1 MLLEQH
7 KNELGESSTNLEKSF
22 ALLQHFM
29 TQKRLMSKDE
39 LSEFMESGGKE
50 LPKGGT
56 KHKSEL
62 QRKPAGPASK
72 KRGSGSSDSETTVYQ
87 RAVPISLDGTVV
99 HTNQSNKTDEKI
111 NEFISQVRVES
122 QENQKISTSSEEFMD
137 TSDEY
142 DYFSG
147 VQLGTS
153 ADPEFGAT
161 PRKTTEEH
169 VQEIICNAEKAKA
182 QMYPVPG
189 KHEVSD
195 IAKMDQN
202 YQMIDALIDPG
213 LRRKILNFEY
223 IELGK
228 LLPKGRSMD
237 DNRMEIM
244 SKNGFTYLSPVAD
257 RETVQINSNIKW
269 EQAFRIFSNILTAQF
284 PLKSTELLQYN
295 HMIHTASQ
303 SYHLENVAAYDREFR
318 QHISRNPR
326 RSWSVILQQAWTII
340 LKDRIRNNNNHLFQ
354 KGSLPGG
361 RQNKKDKEPCRRFN
375 RGKCM
380 FGLSCKFDHHCS
392 VPKCGKLVTGLISVD

>member
-1 MLLEQH
+1 MTVLLEQH
-7 KNELGESSTNLEKSF
+7 ENEPGESSTNLEKSF

-29 TQKRLMSKDE
+29 IQKRLMSKDE

-56 KHKSEL
+56 KRKSEL

-72 KRGSGSSDSETTVYQ
+72 KRGSGSSNSETTVYQ

-122 QENQKISTSSEEFMD
+122 QENRKISTSSEEFMD

-153 ADPEFGAT
+153 EFGAT

-169 VQEIICNAEKAKA
+169 AQEIICNAEKAKA

-189 KHEVSD
+189 KHEVLD

-202 YQMIDALIDPG
+202 YQMIDAHIDPG
-213 LRRKILNFEY
+213 LRRKILNFKY

-237 DNRMEIM
+237 DNRMEIV
-244 SKNGFTYLSPVAD
+244 SKNGFTNLSLVAD
-257 RETVQINSNIKW
+257 RET
-269 EQAFRIFSNILTAQF
+269 A
-284 PLKSTELLQYN
+284 
-295 HMIHTASQ
+295 
-303 SYHLENVAAYDREFR
+303 D
-318 QHISRNPR
+318 
-326 RSWSVILQQAWTII
+326 
-340 LKDRIRNNNNHLFQ
+340 
-354 KGSLPGG
+354 
-361 RQNKKDKEPCRRFN
+361 
-375 RGKCM
+375 
-380 FGLSCKFDHHCS
+380 
-392 VPKCGKLVTGLISVD
+392 KLVHKMGASI